1 MARYSFASIALML
14 AGVLLVTALDG
25 RAEMAG
31 SAGRASNY
39 VGMLD
44 LGNGDRCDLSIQV
57 ERVSF
62 LLTTVANKYRLVRM
76 LVDCR
81 KQTGLTLSSTADRLE
96 IAIENRQVPAVLSLQ
111 RSDSAVWDALD
122 LNMRQT
128 LAYPPAIK
136 PNAPVYVF
144 AYFPADQVNTI
155 PARFTFTIAS
165 LGRAVTL
172 QVLATA
178 ARA

>member
-1 MARYSFASIALML
+1 MSRYSFLSISLIV
-14 AGVLLVTALDG
+14 AGVLLATALDG

-44 LGNGDRCDLSIQV
+44 LGNGDRCDLSIQL

-62 LLTTVANKYRLVRM
+62 LLTSVANKYRFVRM
-76 LVDCR
+76 LVNCG
-81 KQTGLTLSSTADRLE
+81 KQTGLTLSSATDRLE
-96 IAIENRQVPAVLSLQ
+96 LTIDKRTVPAVLSLQ
-111 RSDSAVWDALD
+111 RSDSTLWDSFD

-136 PNAPVYVF
+136 PGAPVYVF
-144 AYFPADQVNTI
+144 GFFPADQVSAM
-155 PARFTFTIAS
+155 PASFTLTIAS
-165 LGRAVTL
+165 LGRSVTL

-178 ARA
+178 A

>member
-1 MARYSFASIALML
+1 MARYSFPSIALVV
-14 AGVLLVTALDG
+14 AGVLLAGALDG
-25 RAEMAG
+25 RAEMPG

-39 VGMLD
+39 VGMVD

-62 LLTTVANKYRLVRM
+62 LLTTVANKYRFARM
-76 LVDCR
+76 LLDCR

-96 IAIENRQVPAVLSLQ
+96 LTIDNKVVPAVLSLQ
-111 RSDSAVWDALD
+111 RSDAAVWDVLD
-122 LNMRQT
+122 LNTRQT
-128 LAYPPAIK
+128 LAYPTAIK
-136 PNAPVYVF
+136 PNAPVYLF
-144 AYFPADQVNTI
+144 AYFPADQVATM
-155 PARFTFTIAS
+155 PARFTYTIAS
-165 LGRAVTL
+165 LGRSVTL

>member
-1 MARYSFASIALML
+1 MARYSFPSIALVF
-14 AGVLLVTALDG
+14 AGVLLAAALDG

-39 VGMLD
+39 VGMVD

-62 LLTTVANKYRLVRM
+62 LLTSVANKYRFVRM

-81 KQTGLTLSSTADRLE
+81 KQTGLTLSSAADRLE
-96 IAIENRQVPAVLSLQ
+96 MTVENSAVPAVLNLQ
-111 RSDSAVWDALD
+111 KSDSALWDSLD
-122 LNMRQT
+122 LNTRQT

-144 AYFPADQVNTI
+144 AYFPADQVKAM
-155 PARFTFTIAS
+155 PSRFTLTIAS
-165 LGRAVTL
+165 LGRSVTL
-172 QVLATA
+172 QVLATGA
-178 ARA
+178 

>member
-14 AGVLLVTALDG
+14 AGVLLVTARDG

-62 LLTTVANKYRLVRM
+62 LLTTLANKYCLGRM
-76 LVDCR
+76 LVVCR
-81 KQTGLTLSSTADRLE
+81 NETGLNLLSTGDSRE
-96 IAIENRQVPAVLSLQ
+96 VGIA
-111 RSDSAVWDALD
+111 
-122 LNMRQT
+122 
-128 LAYPPAIK
+128 
-136 PNAPVYVF
+136 
-144 AYFPADQVNTI
+144 
-155 PARFTFTIAS
+155 
-165 LGRAVTL
+165 
-172 QVLATA
+172 
-178 ARA
+178 